1 MFREFVEN
9 SIIESLKRLGIENIP
24 SFKIEIPDE
33 KFGDYATNIA
43 FMLTKEIKR
52 PPREIASELSLE
64 LEKESYIRSAT
75 VAGPGFVN
83 ISLTEDA
90 YLQALKDLLEM
101 RYFWKTSPKTSVQF
115 EFGSANP
122 TGPFTIGHGRQLVF
136 GDVLCR
142 IFSARGYRVQREM
155 YINDAGRQIRLLGH
169 SLWVRYNQLF
179 GKEIS
184 LPEDGYQGEYLVD
197 MAKEV
202 QKEYGDKFLGLWDAN
217 VQEFFSNFALNK
229 MLQSMKETLD
239 KLGVNF
245 DNYFS
250 EKSLVDDG
258 TVDTILDNFREKG
271 LLYEKDGAL
280 WFRVSNFVDDND
292 KVVLRSDGTHTYFLT
307 DIAYHFNKHKRG
319 YDRVYDIWGSD
330 HMGHIPRMKAAL
342 MALGISEDFLE
353 VIIHQ
358 YVNIKKGDEIVKM
371 STRKGTFSTL
381 DELVEAAGVDATRYF
396 FAMFD
401 PDTHMLFDLDLAK
414 KKSNENPVFYV
425 QYAHARISSIFRTAK
440 ERNFDAGELPGEY
453 HFEPEEKKLIKT
465 VLEFPF
471 VLDSITEDYKV
482 NRLTNYLESL
492 ASTFHVFYN
501 KHLVVDSQNPH
512 RSTLRLK
519 LCEITKNAIADGLQ
533 LLGVSAPESM

>member
-1 MFREFVEN
+1 MFRKLLEN
-9 SIIESLKRLGIENIP
+9 SITKSLNRLGVESIP
-24 SFKIEIPDE
+24 IFKIEIPDE
-33 KFGDYATNIA
+33 NFGDYSTNVA
-43 FMLTKEIKR
+43 FLLAKSLKKA
-52 PPREIASELSLE
+52 PREIASSLSRE
-64 LEKESYIRSAT
+64 LEKEQYIKSAT
-75 VAGPGFVN
+75 VAGPGFIN
-83 ISLTEDA
+83 IILTDEV
-90 YLQALKDLLEM
+90 YLHAMKEVLE
-101 RYFWKTSPKTSVQF
+101 RRFFWKVKPETNVQF

-142 IFSARGYRVQREM
+142 IFSARGYRVKREM

-179 GKEIS
+179 GKEIP

-197 MAKEV
+197 MAKEI
-202 QKEYGDKFLGLWDAN
+202 KREYGNKFLDSWDTNA
-217 VQEFFSNFALNK
+217 QEFFSNFALNK
-229 MLQSMKETLD
+229 MLQSMKETLNM
-239 KLGVNF
+239 LGIEF

-250 EKSLVDDG
+250 EKSLVIDG
-258 TVDTILDNFREKG
+258 TVNKILEILRKAS

-280 WFRVSNFVDDND
+280 WFKVSNFVNDND

-307 DIAYHFNKHKRG
+307 DIAYHFNKYQRG
-319 YDRVYDIWGSD
+319 FDKVYNIWGSD

-358 YVNIKKGDEIVKM
+358 YVNIKKGKEIVKM

-381 DELVEAAGVDATRYF
+381 DELIEAAGIDATRYF

-440 ERNFDAGELPGEY
+440 DKNLHIGILPDSY
-453 HFEPEEKKLIKT
+453 NFEPEEKRLIKI
-465 VLEFPF
+465 VLELPS

-482 NRLTNYLESL
+482 NRLTNYLEAL

-501 KHLVVDSQNPH
+501 KHLVADPENPR

-519 LCEITKNAIADGLQ
+519 LCELTRNVIADGLQ